1 MTAINFKASKQDA
14 GTIEAIVLR
23 AENLRETI
31 NGQETDRLSLTM
43 DLTATHLN
51 GTPLCLAD
59 LLAADDFN
67 FAHDVFGIERHINR
81 RTGKL
86 QNCFLPRFAA

>member
-1 MTAINFKASKQDA
+1 MTAINFKASKHDA
-14 GTIEAIVLR
+14 DTIEAIVLR

-51 GTPLCLAD
+51 GTPLR
-59 LLAADDFN
+59 LAADDFN